1 MNPQRLKT
9 TCCFSWFCELTGSF
23 SWGHSRGCWLMV
35 WWGGKWGGLTKEL
48 AVSYAVL
55 SLRPTWLLS
64 PWHLLL
70 QGLSSGPWLQQDS
83 LDFLTAW
90 PVGSSWKLSQ
100 LFMVR
105 LGAGTWLVPIEF
117 CWSKKVRGP
126 FRFKV
131 SGKSHQWASSQ
142 SLATPSTSLP
152 CRTPILMPPV
162 R

>member
-1 MNPQRLKT
+1 M
-9 TCCFSWFCELTGSF
+9 SWLDDSAGVTLVAAGSWSGKEENEAASPR
-23 SWGHSRGCWLMV
+23 SWHL
-35 WWGGKWGGLTKEL
+35 EL

-55 SLRPTWLLS
+55 SLHPMWLLS
-64 PWHLLL
+64 PWHFLL
-70 QGLSSGPWLQQDS
+70 QGLSSGPWLQQDG

-90 PVGSSWKLSQ
+90 PVGSSWKLSW

-105 LGAGTWLVPIEF
+105 LGAGMCLVPIEF

-131 SGKSHQWASSQ
+131 WGRSHQWASSQ

-152 CRTPILMPPV
+152 CRISILMPPV